1 MPILPH
7 GPNPKELRGFYD
19 AQKWMQRTSLE
30 NSNTTGVIGT
40 PAGDSESFDKLVK
53 QFEAVETQLEAYM
66 PSIYKMI
73 DRPDRATA
81 ANAGEL
87 YMALANLQKTLAR
100 ISFRALPLTD
110 IQTVRD
116 YKVSLDGYMN
126 LVGGYFDSI
135 RESQRAMIALGN
147 VDPDVFLLAEKDLA
161 SIRDKLGVIIRS
173 IDAQIA
179 IYDSGVAQP
188 IKLGGR
194 LSFNLDH
201 PLSQNSM
208 YQMRKFA

>member
-1 MPILPH
+1 MAKNTL
-7 GPNPKELRGFYD
+7 E
-19 AQKWMQRTSLE
+19 TSA
-30 NSNTTGVIGT
+30 STGVIGT
-40 PAGDSESFDKLVK
+40 PAADSESFDKLVK
-53 QFEAVETQLEAYM
+53 QFENVESQLEGYM

-87 YMALANLQKTLAR
+87 YMALANLQKTLAK
-100 ISFRALPLTD
+100 ISLKALPLSD
-110 IQTVRD
+110 IQVIKD
-116 YKVSLDGYMN
+116 YRVSLDGYMN

-208 YQMRKFA
+208 YQTRKFV

>member
-1 MPILPH
+1 
-7 GPNPKELRGFYD
+7 
-19 AQKWMQRTSLE
+19 
-30 NSNTTGVIGT
+30 
-40 PAGDSESFDKLVK
+40 
-53 QFEAVETQLEAYM
+53 
-66 PSIYKMI
+66 MI

-135 RESQRAMIALGN
+135 RESQQAMIVLFQ
-147 VDPDVFLLAEKDLA
+147 DPDVFLLAEKDLA

-194 LSFNLDH
+194 LSFLDH
-201 PLSQNSM
+201 PLSQNAM

>member
-1 MPILPH
+1 MPALPH
-7 GPNPKELRGFYD
+7 GNNPKELRSFYNG
-19 AQKWMQRTSLE
+19 QKWITKNILETSA
-30 NSNTTGVIGT
+30 STGVIGT

-53 QFEAVETQLEAYM
+53 QIEAVETQLEAYI
-66 PSIYKMI
+66 PSVMKMI
-73 DRPDRATA
+73 DRPERASA

-100 ISFRALPLTD
+100 ISLKALPLTD
-110 IQTVRD
+110 VQTIKD
-116 YKVSLDGYMN
+116 YKVSLDGFMN
-126 LVGGYFDSI
+126 LVGGWFDSI
-135 RESQRAMIALGN
+135 RESQRAMIALGL
-147 VDPDVFLLAEKDLA
+147 DPDVFLLAEKDLA
-161 SIRDKLGVIIRS
+161 SVRDKLGVIIRS

-208 YQMRKFA
+208 YQTRKFV

>member
-7 GPNPKELRGFYD
+7 GNNPRELRGFYNG
-19 AQKWMQRTSLE
+19 QKWITKNILDSSEQ
-30 NSNTTGVIGT
+30 TGVIGT
-40 PAGDSESFDKLVK
+40 PAADSESFDKLVK
-53 QFEAVETQLEAYM
+53 QIETVENQLESYI
-66 PSIYKMI
+66 PSIMKMI
-73 DRPDRATA
+73 DRPERATA
-81 ANAGEL
+81 ANPGEL
-87 YMALANLQKTLAR
+87 YMALAALQKTLAKM
-100 ISFRALPLTD
+100 SFMALPLTD

-116 YKVSLDGYMN
+116 YKVSLDGYMT
-126 LVGGYFDSI
+126 LFGGYFDSI
-135 RESQRAMIALGN
+135 RESQQAMIALHQ
-147 VDPDVFLLAEKDLA
+147 DPDVFLLAEKDLA
-161 SIRDKLGVIIRS
+161 SVRDKFGVIIRS

-208 YQMRKFA
+208 YQTRKFV

>member
-1 MPILPH
+1 MAKNTL
-7 GPNPKELRGFYD
+7 E
-19 AQKWMQRTSLE
+19 TSA
-30 NSNTTGVIGT
+30 STGVIGT

-53 QFEAVETQLEAYM
+53 QFEAVESQLESYL

-73 DRPDRATA
+73 DRPERASA
-81 ANAGEL
+81 ANPGEL
-87 YMALANLQKTLAR
+87 YMALANLQKTLAK
-100 ISFRALPLTD
+100 ISLKALPLTD
-110 IQTVRD
+110 VQTIKD
-116 YKVSLDGYMN
+116 YRVSLDGYMT
-126 LVGGYFDSI
+126 LFGGYFDSI
-135 RESQRAMIALGN
+135 RESQAAMIALHQ
-147 VDPDVFLLAEKDLA
+147 DPDVFLLAEKDLA
-161 SIRDKLGVIIRS
+161 SIRDKLVVIIRS

-208 YQMRKFA
+208 YQTRKFA

>member
-1 MPILPH
+1 MPTFH
-7 GPNPKELRGFYD
+7 QGSNPKELRSFYNG
-19 AQKWMQRTSLE
+19 QRWIAKNILETSA
-30 NSNTTGVIGT
+30 STGVIGT
-40 PAGDSESFDKLVK
+40 PAADSESFDKLVK

-81 ANAGEL
+81 SNPGEL
-87 YMALANLQKTLAR
+87 YMALANLQKTLAK
-100 ISFRALPLTD
+100 ISLKALPLTD
-110 IQTVRD
+110 IQVIRD

-135 RESQRAMIALGN
+135 RESQRAQIALHL
-147 VDPDVFLLAEKDLA
+147 DPDAFLLAEKDLA

-208 YQMRKFA
+208 YQMRKFV